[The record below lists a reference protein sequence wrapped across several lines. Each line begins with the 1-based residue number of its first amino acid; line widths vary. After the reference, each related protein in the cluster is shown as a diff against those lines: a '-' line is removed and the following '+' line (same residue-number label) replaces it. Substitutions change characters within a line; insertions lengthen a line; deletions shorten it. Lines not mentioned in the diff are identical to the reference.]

1 MSRGKMVQMPI
12 AFTAEQ
18 KRWLERRSEYTGN
31 PIAAILRD
39 LLAKEMDRMAAL
51 GWPPN
56 DETNQREQG
65 D

>member
-1 MSRGKMVQMPI
+1 MSKGKMVQMPI

-56 DETNQREQG
+56 SQKQG
-65 D
+65 QE